1 MWMKGEKSIALFDLY
16 SGAKGR
22 GRRKSEEAELG
33 FRDLRGPT
41 AGLEGVS
48 RITQGFTFFVV
59 YLDCVELFPLIK
71 LCLFGRRW
79 KKCLRIALESLQQF
93 PCFSSS
99 LFFDTHHSRKGQ
111 LKLTVEMSP
120 FQISDLMKME
130 ELPVIRIER
139 TNEENQRRKG
149 RMEAGRRSSLHLP
162 SEQNVDTLS
171 EGWQIK

>member
-59 YLDCVELFPLIK
+59 YLDCIELFPLIK

-79 KKCLRIALESLQQF
+79 KKVSTDSPRES
-93 PCFSSS
+93 SAIS
-99 LFFDTHHSRKGQ
+99 LLLF
-111 LKLTVEMSP
+111 
-120 FQISDLMKME
+120 ISFL
-130 ELPVIRIER
+130 
-139 TNEENQRRKG
+139 
-149 RMEAGRRSSLHLP
+149 
-162 SEQNVDTLS
+162 
-171 EGWQIK
+171 